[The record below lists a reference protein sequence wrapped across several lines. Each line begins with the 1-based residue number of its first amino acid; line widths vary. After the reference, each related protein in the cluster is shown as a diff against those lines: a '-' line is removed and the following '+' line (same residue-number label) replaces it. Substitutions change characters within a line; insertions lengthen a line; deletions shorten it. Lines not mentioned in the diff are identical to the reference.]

1 MSPRLALAAAFVL
14 FACPA
19 IASAADLHPILVK
32 AMEGTHVPG
41 MAMLEMHHGQVT
53 DEGVAGVRR
62 SDRPDPALIGD
73 NWHIGSDG
81 KPMTATLIARLV
93 DQGLLSWDTPLSQ
106 LLPELS
112 AGMRPEYR
120 SVTLKQ
126 MLSHRA
132 GFDHDVKDMDF
143 FMAFFADK
151 HPLSAQRLAYVT
163 RALSEAPVAP
173 PGTKFSYSNTGFL
186 LAAVVAEHA
195 THRSYE
201 ELMRREVFGP
211 LGMTSVAFG
220 VTRAGQ
226 PQGHIKGGPATLKDA
241 NPAMFAP
248 AGNINMSLRDWSKFC
263 LDQMAGPKGQGRI
276 LKTATY
282 RFMQTPVTPGESG
295 ISWGVQDKAVGRKGP
310 ALVHGG
316 SDGTWYALVVLYPES
331 GDGVLVAANAG
342 EEMGGEV
349 ATKAALK
356 AAAPSLSMPAG
367 G

>member
-1 MSPRLALAAAFVL
+1 MPPRPMLLAALALLAAPAAA
-14 FACPA
+14 
-19 IASAADLHPILVK
+19 SGADLGPVLVK
-32 AMEGTHVPG
+32 AMEGTKVPA
-41 MAMLEMHHGQVT
+41 MAMLEMRHGQVT

-62 SDRPDPALIGD
+62 NDRPGPARIGD

-93 DQGLLSWDTPLSQ
+93 DQGVLSWDAPLSQ

-120 SVTLKQ
+120 SVSLRQ

-132 GFDHDVKDMDF
+132 GFDHDVKDTDF

-151 HPLSAQRLAYVT
+151 RPLPAQRLAYVT

-201 ELMRREVFGP
+201 ALMRSELFAP
-211 LGMTSVAFG
+211 LGMTGVVFG
-220 VTRAGQ
+220 ATREGQ
-226 PQGHIKGGPATLKDA
+226 PQGHVNGAPAAVKDG
-241 NPAMFAP
+241 NPDMFAP
-248 AGNINMSLRDWSKFC
+248 AGNMNMSLGDWSRFC
-263 LDQMAGPKGQGRI
+263 LDQMAGPRGQGRI
-276 LKTATY
+276 LKPETY
-282 RFMQTPVTPGESG
+282 RYMQTPVTPGESG
-295 ISWGVQDKAVGRKGP
+295 IAWGVQDKAVGRKGP

-331 GDGVLVAANAG
+331 GDGMLVAANAG
-342 EEMGGEV
+342 EEMGGDA
-349 ATKAALK
+349 ATKAALS
-356 AAAPSLSMPAG
+356 AVAPTLSTPAG
-367 G
+367 